1 MTKSPFPASLL
12 APLST
17 SHIQHQSVMRHLLLS
32 QYTTEDLLDLVERE
46 REEKISR
53 SRQGS

>member
-1 MTKSPFPASLL
+1 MTKLPFPASLL
-12 APLST
+12 APLYT
-17 SHIQHQSVMRHLLLS
+17 SYIQNQPVMRHLLLS